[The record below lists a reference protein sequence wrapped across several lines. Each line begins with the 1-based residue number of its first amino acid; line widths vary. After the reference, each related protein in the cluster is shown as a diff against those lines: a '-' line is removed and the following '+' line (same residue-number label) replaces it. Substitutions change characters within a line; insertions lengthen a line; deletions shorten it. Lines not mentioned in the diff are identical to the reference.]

1 MYAQIHS
8 YYVIDQTFIVIT
20 LFATLFFDFVIF
32 QFSLSLSFFLI
43 FTNITFQNRK
53 AYSNSIERR
62 SYPRQYSREISMLAT
77 ARNLSSFNKYKL
89 QRHWLCNRFASMHP
103 ASDVRYF
110 VIMSRAMFIAILNGR
125 RGGGRDL
132 ARISRDTRLL
142 RCIRFVILVEKNITV
157 FFLALFFFFFFSSVM
172 WASFHEPLPEASG
185 NSLPP
190 RGSY

>member
-1 MYAQIHS
+1 M
-8 YYVIDQTFIVIT
+8 
-20 LFATLFFDFVIF
+20 
-32 QFSLSLSFFLI
+32 
-43 FTNITFQNRK
+43 
-53 AYSNSIERR
+53 
-62 SYPRQYSREISMLAT
+62 
-77 ARNLSSFNKYKL
+77 
-89 QRHWLCNRFASMHP
+89 CNRFASMHP

>member
-1 MYAQIHS
+1 
-8 YYVIDQTFIVIT
+8 
-20 LFATLFFDFVIF
+20 
-32 QFSLSLSFFLI
+32 
-43 FTNITFQNRK
+43 
-53 AYSNSIERR
+53 
-62 SYPRQYSREISMLAT
+62 MLAT

-89 QRHWLCNRFASMHP
+89 RRHWLCNRFASMHP

-157 FFLALFFFFFFSSVM
+157 FFLALFFFFFLFRYVGEFSWTAAGSF
-172 WASFHEPLPEASG
+172 WKLASSTRLVLIH
-185 NSLPP
+185 P
-190 RGSY
+190 RIHW